1 LLKLRQRKEEET
13 NMTTVL
19 ITRGCNQDTAEQFM
33 EGADTYVRVC
43 DPATAQLVIFSADPV
58 TAIVRVDGEEMF
70 KGTIEP
76 DKRNQFALNTLL
88 SKQKRLARSGFMSLL
103 SFSSEGKSCIRTPG
117 DIPGGKL
124 LAEAATGGLFP
135 AFTLEVRQG
144 FDPRGPLMATYKFQL
159 LEDHLF
165 DKRFNGF
172 VSSRAN
178 EDTCPVYTRDARPVA
193 SLDAT
198 PRCAACGDEIEDPL
212 AGCENADCPT
222 TAS

>member
-1 LLKLRQRKEEET
+1 
-13 NMTTVL
+13 MTTVL

-76 DKRNQFALNTLL
+76 DKRNQFALSTLL
-88 SKQKRLARSGFMSLL
+88 TKQKRMARSGFMSLL
-103 SFSSEGKSCIRTPG
+103 SFTSDSKPCVRVPN

-124 LAEAATGGLFP
+124 LTEAATGGLFP
-135 AFTLEVRQG
+135 AFTLEIRQG
-144 FDPRGPLMATYKFQL
+144 LDPQGPLTATYKFQL

-178 EDTCPVYTRDARPVA
+178 EETCPVFTRDARPVA
-193 SLDAT
+193 ALQAEAT
-198 PRCAACGDEIEDPL
+198 PRCAACGEEIEDPL
-212 AGCENADCPT
+212 AGCENAHCPT
-222 TAS
+222 TA